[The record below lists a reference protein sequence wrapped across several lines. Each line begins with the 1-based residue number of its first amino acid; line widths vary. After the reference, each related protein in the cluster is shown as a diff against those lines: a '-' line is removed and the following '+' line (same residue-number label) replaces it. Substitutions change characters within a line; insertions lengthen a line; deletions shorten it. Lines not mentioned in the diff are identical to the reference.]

1 MGLGRAANE
10 NELAGFRKLA
20 RMNAVDRPMGKDEIF
35 ARWFIGKIVGWRDA
49 EIEAAQGQARVHQHD
64 ALGLVFSRE
73 AKQSKMRGMP
83 RGDDEI
89 GRWKFRA
96 SRKRDANAAKEA
108 PLSRNRN
115 AMDLTGH
122 TPLHRLGKAKR
133 LIFMAGLTVT
143 D

>member
-1 MGLGRAANE
+1 
-10 NELAGFRKLA
+10 
-20 RMNAVDRPMGKDEIF
+20 V
-35 ARWFIGKIVGWRDA
+35 
-49 EIEAAQGQARVHQHD
+49 
-64 ALGLVFSRE
+64 
-73 AKQSKMRGMP
+73 RGVT
-83 RGDDEI
+83 RSNDEI
-89 GRWKFRA
+89 GLGKFRA